1 MSQDS
6 PWNDTSAGAALRSLF
21 DTAVAAADPRTVL
34 ARNLPPRPGRGRC
47 IVVGG
52 GKSAAVMAAALED
65 AWPDVALEG
74 TVVTRYGHAVPT
86 RRIEVIEASHPVPD
100 ENSERGAK
108 RLLERVQN
116 LTKDDLVV
124 ALMSG
129 GASALLAAPAAG
141 LTLAD
146 KQEINRSLLACGA
159 NITEMN
165 AVRKHLSAIKGGRL
179 AAAAAPA
186 RVVTLAISDVPGD
199 DPAVIG
205 SGPTVPDATTFA
217 EVRDLIGRY
226 NITPP
231 PAVAARLQDDTDET
245 PKPGSLTNAEFRMIA
260 TPMMALD
267 AVAAKARTLGL
278 SPLILGDAL
287 EGDAVQMGIVMAGI
301 ARAVRTH
308 GQPLR
313 PPAVLLSG
321 GETTVTM
328 SSKSPAGDSPSGN
341 SPSGNSPSGNSP
353 AGNSPAGISPS
364 GKFLGKGGRNTTFL
378 LGLAIALKGMPGI
391 WAAAGDTD
399 GIDGMDEVAGALLT
413 PDTLSRASA
422 KGLDARAALA
432 AHDSHGFF
440 RAIGDLIITGPTLTN
455 VNDIRMILVA

>member
-1 MSQDS
+1 MPQDS
-6 PWNDTSAGAALRSLF
+6 TWNDKLARAALRTLF
-21 DTAVAAADPRTVL
+21 DTAIAAADPRTVL
-34 ARNLPPRPGRGRC
+34 ARHLPPQPTSGRC

-74 TVVTRYGHAVPT
+74 TVVTRHGHAVPT

-100 ENSERGAK
+100 DNSERGAQ
-108 RLLERVQN
+108 RLLQRVQG
-116 LTKDDLVV
+116 LTRDDLVI

-129 GASALLAAPAAG
+129 GASALLAVPVPG

-146 KQEINRSLLACGA
+146 KQAVNRALLACGA

-217 EVRDLIGRY
+217 QARALIARY
-226 NITPP
+226 AIMPP
-231 PAVAARLQDDTDET
+231 PAVAARLAGDDDET
-245 PKPGSLTNAEFRMIA
+245 PKPGSLTNVEFRMIA

-267 AVAAKARTLGL
+267 AMAGKARTLGL
-278 SPLILGDAL
+278 NPIILGDAL
-287 EGDAVQMGIVMAGI
+287 EGEASQMGTVMAGI
-301 ARAVRTH
+301 ARCVRSH
-308 GQPLR
+308 GQPMR
-313 PPAVLLSG
+313 PPAILLSG

-328 SSKSPAGDSPSGN
+328 SGA
-341 SPSGNSPSGNSP
+341 
-353 AGNSPAGISPS
+353 AA
-364 GKFLGKGGRNTTFL
+364 GKGGRNTTFL
-378 LGLAIALKGMPGI
+378 LGLAIALDGAPGV
-391 WAAAGDTD
+391 WAMAGDTD
-399 GIDGMDEVAGALLT
+399 GIDGMDEIAGAILT
-413 PDTLSRASA
+413 PETLSRAHA
-422 KGLDARAALA
+422 KGMDPRAMLA

-440 RAIGDLIITGPTLTN
+440 GALGDLIVTGPTLTN
-455 VNDIRMILVA
+455 VNDIRAILIA